1 MAKKTTGKGFGKQ
14 PPPSPSP
21 PPPSTTTPP
30 KTEPTKATLP
40 SLQTPSP
47 TSPSSP
53 LSGGQD
59 ALQRLRRVEAE
70 KRDEELRAIRDLQTV
85 DRDVSSLEQSAVI
98 PEPVAMRMGMR
109 MLPFVGVPLF
119 GGMGVFVAFWYF
131 ATYKGLEFQ
140 PSLVAY
146 STIAVLAVG
155 LLGITY
161 SVISASWDPE
171 IEGSA
176 LGITEFQTNIG
187 NIQSGL
193 RRSRENLL
201 LREKMN
207 KIPQDEMDS
216 SLSKLEKAEEKA
228 ERKRL
233 DGLGLKE
240 KLEKELE

>member
-1 MAKKTTGKGFGKQ
+1 
-14 PPPSPSP
+14 
-21 PPPSTTTPP
+21 
-30 KTEPTKATLP
+30 
-40 SLQTPSP
+40 
-47 TSPSSP
+47 
-53 LSGGQD
+53 
-59 ALQRLRRVEAE
+59 
-70 KRDEELRAIRDLQTV
+70 
-85 DRDVSSLEQSAVI
+85 
-98 PEPVAMRMGMR
+98 MRMGMR